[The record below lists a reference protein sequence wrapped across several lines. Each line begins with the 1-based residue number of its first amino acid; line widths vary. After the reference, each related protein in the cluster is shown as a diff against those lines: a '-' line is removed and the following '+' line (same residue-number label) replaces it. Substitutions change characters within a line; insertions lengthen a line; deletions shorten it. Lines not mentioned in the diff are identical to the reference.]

1 MSLGMHKNR
10 ARPGVA
16 PAGPDIV
23 DSPSGTGPPGQPRR
37 TGWSTMN
44 EAQVV
49 LAGYVA
55 REPRFRK
62 THNGY
67 SYTSLRVG
75 YTPRRMDRDSG
86 EWSDGGT
93 SFVTVFCWRGL
104 AENVAMCVRKGD
116 PVLVKGKL
124 QVRPYTDKA
133 GASRVAVEVEASSI
147 GHDLTRGVAMF
158 QRALRPAGETAL
170 ERAAG
175 VAPPGEA
182 GADEVRPAGPAA
194 GDGIQ
199 GMHRLGCSP
208 RTPWPRW
215 PGRSCRTDPTARTPR
230 TAKTARTMKMASRR
244 RIRRSPGR
252 AGSRWG
258 RQRHSD
264 RDPRKALPGG
274 PRAPTL
280 LPSVIARPLLEHGM

>member
-1 MSLGMHKNR
+1 
-10 ARPGVA
+10 
-16 PAGPDIV
+16 
-23 DSPSGTGPPGQPRR
+23 
-37 TGWSTMN
+37 MN

-55 REPRFRK
+55 REPKYRK

-133 GASRVAVEVEASSI
+133 GAARVAVEVEASSI

-170 ERAAG
+170 ERAAS
-175 VAPPGEA
+175 VAPPGAAGAGAAGTDEAGTDEAGTDEA
-182 GADEVRPAGPAA
+182 GADEMRAAGPAA

-199 GMHRLGCSP
+199 G
-208 RTPWPRW
+208 TPPAGMFAEDAVAALAGEELPDGPDAQDGQDGPDDEDGDQAAGPAE
-215 PGRSCRTDPTARTPR
+215 PG
-230 TAKTARTMKMASRR
+230 
-244 RIRRSPGR
+244 
-252 AGSRWG
+252 
-258 RQRHSD
+258 
-264 RDPRKALPGG
+264 PGG
-274 PRAPTL
+274 EPVGAAAPF
-280 LPSVIARPLLEHGM
+280 

>member
-1 MSLGMHKNR
+1 
-10 ARPGVA
+10 
-16 PAGPDIV
+16 
-23 DSPSGTGPPGQPRR
+23 
-37 TGWSTMN
+37 MN

-49 LAGYVA
+49 LTGYVA

-124 QVRPYTDKA
+124 QVRPYTDKD
-133 GASRVAVEVEASSI
+133 GAARVAVEVEAGSI

-158 QRALRPAGETAL
+158 QRALRAAGETAL
-170 ERAAG
+170 ERAAS
-175 VAPPGEA
+175 VAPPGEPGAGEPGASEVSADQA
-182 GADEVRPAGPAA
+182 GADAAQPAGPAA
-194 GDGIQ
+194 GDGIH
-199 GMHRLGCSP
+199 G
-208 RTPWPRW
+208 TP
-215 PGRSCRTDPTARTPR
+215 
-230 TAKTARTMKMASRR
+230 
-244 RIRRSPGR
+244 
-252 AGSRWG
+252 
-258 RQRHSD
+258 
-264 RDPRKALPGG
+264 PGG
-274 PRAPTL
+274 VFAEDAVAAL
-280 LPSVIARPLLEHGM
+280 AGAELPDGPDGLDGQDGPDDDGEPPAVDPAEPGPGGEPVGAATPF

>member
-1 MSLGMHKNR
+1 
-10 ARPGVA
+10 
-16 PAGPDIV
+16 
-23 DSPSGTGPPGQPRR
+23 
-37 TGWSTMN
+37 MN

-55 REPRFRK
+55 REPRYRK

-93 SFVTVFCWRGL
+93 SFVSVFCWRGL

-170 ERAAG
+170 ERAAA
-175 VAPPGEA
+175 VAPPGEPGA
-182 GADEVRPAGPAA
+182 GEPGAGEPGADEGGPDAARPA
-194 GDGIQ
+194 GDGIEGTPPA
-199 GMHRLGCSP
+199 GMFAEDAVAALAGTEMP
-208 RTPWPRW
+208 DGPDGQDG
-215 PGRSCRTDPTARTPR
+215 PGDDGDGEQAAPAG
-230 TAKTARTMKMASRR
+230 
-244 RIRRSPGR
+244 PG
-252 AGSRWG
+252 
-258 RQRHSD
+258 
-264 RDPRKALPGG
+264 PGG
-274 PRAPTL
+274 EPVGAATPF
-280 LPSVIARPLLEHGM
+280 

>member
-1 MSLGMHKNR
+1 
-10 ARPGVA
+10 
-16 PAGPDIV
+16 
-23 DSPSGTGPPGQPRR
+23 
-37 TGWSTMN
+37 MN

-55 REPRFRK
+55 REPRYRK

-133 GASRVAVEVEASSI
+133 GASRVAVEVEASSM

-170 ERAAG
+170 ERAAS

-182 GADEVRPAGPAA
+182 GAGEAGAGEPGTDEAGADEMGAAEPAGNGIQGTPPGGMFAEDAVAALAGAELPDGPDARDGQDGPDDEDGGQAADPAGP
-194 GDGIQ
+194 G
-199 GMHRLGCSP
+199 
-208 RTPWPRW
+208 
-215 PGRSCRTDPTARTPR
+215 
-230 TAKTARTMKMASRR
+230 
-244 RIRRSPGR
+244 
-252 AGSRWG
+252 
-258 RQRHSD
+258 
-264 RDPRKALPGG
+264 PGG
-274 PRAPTL
+274 EPVGAAAPF
-280 LPSVIARPLLEHGM
+280 